1 MKKNESG
8 FTLIELVVA
17 MVVLS
22 LLMGTFTLLMGS
34 WIGKFNA
41 KNLESKI
48 LIEAQA
54 LNASLKDS
62 LRSMT
67 CYHDYGNVVEIQL
80 TKGTTDAWYYYIVD
94 NGKAYLV
101 SFNEKQSDVSTI
113 LYDNS
118 DFLANYI
125 ESIDLEPNEYDT
137 TGDNS
142 NFFVDYHI
150 VVEYHGIRHQTDGL
164 VLLRNGH

>member
-8 FTLIELVVA
+8 FTLVELVVA

-34 WIGKFNA
+34 WIGKFNT
-41 KNLESKI
+41 KNLESKV
-48 LIEAQA
+48 LIEAQTISTN
-54 LNASLKDS
+54 LRDSLKS
-62 LRSMT
+62 AT
-67 CYHDYGNVVEIQL
+67 CYHDYGDVVEIQL
-80 TKGTTDAWYYYIVD
+80 TKGTTDVWYYYIVD

-125 ESIDLEPNEYDT
+125 ESIDLEPNEYDAN
-137 TGDNS
+137 GDNS
-142 NFFVDYHI
+142 DFLVDYHI
-150 VVEYHGIRHQTDGL
+150 ALEYHGIRNRTDSS